1 MTRTE
6 TLDVTGMSCNGCEQ
20 NVVNALE
27 STGGVESAEADHE
40 AGTVEVVV
48 EEDVD
53 DATLADAVDQAGYEV
68 VA

>member
-1 MTRTE
+1 MTHTE

-27 STGGVESAEADHE
+27 STDGVESAEADHE
-40 AGTVEVVV
+40 AGTVDVVL
-48 EEDVD
+48 EDDVD
-53 DATLADAVDQAGYEV
+53 DQKLENAVDQAGYEV